1 MGSKGTHIGKY
12 VADRFTGHIGQGS
25 TAHLLGKKLV
35 SIEQPWTLLWIHIR
49 TQSYNI
55 S

>member
-25 TAHLLGKKLV
+25 TAHLLGKKISLYRAAMDIV
-35 SIEQPWTLLWIHIR
+35 VD
-49 TQSYNI
+49 SYPYTI
-55 S
+55 I